1 MLYISAVLKK
11 NFSVIFSARNALEI
25 QDYKQNLSVI
35 VIIIIIIIIIIFL
48 NFLHALFTPF

>member
-35 VIIIIIIIIIIFL
+35 VIIIIIIIIIFL
-48 NFLHALFTPF
+48 KFLHALFTPF